1 MNNIY
6 IKTPERDLDKTFMH
20 ILDYWPSLTQSGD
33 SLAFSLPG
41 SFVRPGG
48 FFKMFFYWDSYFT
61 LLGLVVQ
68 GKWQLAREIVEN
80 LIAEIEEFGFVPNYN
95 NPKTVCRSRSQPPF
109 LTAAIAEV
117 YPFVNEHSWLER
129 AVHAAIVEYEG
140 YWLVEPHL
148 TETGLSRYS
157 DTGHNGCVTIP
168 DTPHYRAIA
177 ESGWDNTP
185 RFGNDITHVLPVD
198 LNCQLYR
205 YEKDFSLFSEMLGR
219 PKEANAWRTKAEAR
233 RTLINQYFWDE
244 ESGFYWDYDLQAL
257 DRLRS
262 TPRSLASFV
271 PLWAEVANQTQASRM
286 LQHLP
291 VFEYEYGLVAC
302 EKGWNDD
309 SEHNYPT
316 GWAYSH
322 WYVIYGLRCYQYHRD
337 ATRIAMKW
345 LRLNARKFV
354 ETGVLRER
362 YNVVQPDARLPG
374 RYGPQRGFGWTNGI
388 FAALLIRVIFGIE
401 VEHVGGQLRWEA
413 SFPDEWQGQKSHLS
427 LPDYP
432 YPTGITV

>member
-1 MNNIY
+1 
-6 IKTPERDLDKTFMH
+6 
-20 ILDYWPSLTQSGD
+20 
-33 SLAFSLPG
+33 
-41 SFVRPGG
+41 
-48 FFKMFFYWDSYFT
+48 
-61 LLGLVVQ
+61 
-68 GKWQLAREIVEN
+68 
-80 LIAEIEEFGFVPNYN
+80 
-95 NPKTVCRSRSQPPF
+95 
-109 LTAAIAEV
+109 
-117 YPFVNEHSWLER
+117 
-129 AVHAAIVEYEG
+129 
-140 YWLVEPHL
+140 
-148 TETGLSRYS
+148 
-157 DTGHNGCVTIP
+157 
-168 DTPHYRAIA
+168 
-177 ESGWDNTP
+177 
-185 RFGNDITHVLPVD
+185 VLPVD

>member
-148 TETGLSRYS
+148 TETGRETMAVLLSMILRI
-157 DTGHNGCVTIP
+157 TGRFLQVVGT
-168 DTPHYRAIA
+168 TPH
-177 ESGWDNTP
+177 
-185 RFGNDITHVLPVD
+185 V
-198 LNCQLYR
+198 
-205 YEKDFSLFSEMLGR
+205 SE
-219 PKEANAWRTKAEAR
+219 
-233 RTLINQYFWDE
+233 TL
-244 ESGFYWDYDLQAL
+244 
-257 DRLRS
+257 
-262 TPRSLASFV
+262 
-271 PLWAEVANQTQASRM
+271 
-286 LQHLP
+286 
-291 VFEYEYGLVAC
+291 
-302 EKGWNDD
+302 
-309 SEHNYPT
+309 
-316 GWAYSH
+316 
-322 WYVIYGLRCYQYHRD
+322 
-337 ATRIAMKW
+337 
-345 LRLNARKFV
+345 
-354 ETGVLRER
+354 
-362 YNVVQPDARLPG
+362 
-374 RYGPQRGFGWTNGI
+374 
-388 FAALLIRVIFGIE
+388 
-401 VEHVGGQLRWEA
+401 
-413 SFPDEWQGQKSHLS
+413 
-427 LPDYP
+427 
-432 YPTGITV
+432 